1 MSKKKKMDDVKEESV
16 KNETAAA
23 DAAIPTLDSDLYLAP
38 YVDSS
43 VERRKKT
50 KRVRKIVLVSIAS
63 VLLAVYI
70 GGVIYHSLCFG
81 RATTLN
87 GFDVSMRGADAAY
100 DIIKADMNQYSLDI
114 KFVNDEYTITPTDGV
129 YSIDTEYTMKELIK
143 KQNPFLWV
151 VNIWKPHSFT
161 VAYKTMV
168 DAAALEAYVMEY
180 YDCMKQ
186 ENMREP
192 KDACVTMYNGEVTI
206 VPETKG
212 SVIDTAAAIEGI
224 QSAITDMKENID
236 MYESGYYK
244 KADIRTDS
252 EIINNTVDAVED
264 YLSTKLVYNF
274 KGYEVEISR
283 SDLAS
288 MADITENGT
297 VEINKDKVY
306 AFAMDF
312 AKRYT
317 TSYTER
323 KFKTHTGKTIML
335 YGGYYGWILDGE
347 TEAPLL
353 YDALVEGEEFNRQFT
368 CEKEGYTYCD
378 MNDIGYN
385 YVEIDL
391 TNQHV
396 YVYENGKQVYDTPC
410 VSGNV
415 SWGMSTPGGIY
426 PLTYKQKN
434 ATLNGPGYST
444 PVAYWM
450 PFNGGIGMHDATW
463 KSKFGGEIY
472 KTDGSHGCINLPL
485 DAAATIYPYVEQ
497 GSPIVCYWED
507 EVEFV
512 D

>member
-1 MSKKKKMDDVKEESV
+1 MSEKEKVDEINKAKEEA
-16 KNETAAA
+16 AAA
-23 DAAIPTLDSDLYLAP
+23 DTAIPTLDSDLYLSP

-43 VERRKKT
+43 VEKHRKA
-50 KRVRKIVLVSIAS
+50 RHVRKIVLVSVAA
-63 VLLAVYI
+63 VLFAVYI

-87 GFDVSMRGADAAY
+87 GYDVSMKGAQAAY
-100 DIIKADMNQYSLDI
+100 DIIKADMNQYSLDV
-114 KFVNDEYTITPTDGV
+114 KFVNEEYKITPTDGV
-129 YSIDTEYTMKELIK
+129 YTIDTEYTMKQLIK
-143 KQNPFLWV
+143 KQNPFLWI
-151 VNIWKPHSFT
+151 VNIWNTHNLT
-161 VAYKTMV
+161 VAYKTTV
-168 DAAALEAYVMEY
+168 DTAALEEYVMA

-192 KDACVTMYNGEVTI
+192 KDACVTMYDGEVNI

-212 SVIDTAAAIEGI
+212 SIIDTAAAIEGI
-224 QSAITDMKENID
+224 QTAISEMREGID
-236 MYESGYYK
+236 MYEAGYYK
-244 KADIRTDS
+244 KADICADS
-252 EIINNTVDAVED
+252 EIIQKTSDAIEE
-264 YLSTKLVYNF
+264 YLSKKLVYNF

-288 MADITENGT
+288 MADITEDGR
-297 VEINKDKVY
+297 VEINQDKVY

-312 AKRYT
+312 ADRYT

-323 KFKTHTGKTIML
+323 KFKTHTGKTILL
-335 YGGYYGWILDGE
+335 YGGYYGWVLDGE
-347 TEAPLL
+347 AEAPLL
-353 YDALVEGEEFNRQFT
+353 YESLMAGENFNRQFT
-368 CEKEGYTYCD
+368 CEREGYTYCE

-396 YVYENGKQVYDTPC
+396 YVYENGKQVFDTPC

-463 KSKFGGEIY
+463 KSEFGGEIY

-507 EVEFV
+507 EVEFI